1 MSRIYIIEDEPILLD
16 LFEEY
21 LKASK
26 LDIEIVGRSGN
37 GQQALSDC
45 IELKPDIA
53 IVDIRLPEVN
63 GLEILHILKM
73 RVPETKVLIFTG
85 STSTSAVKIAV
96 DGKADGFIEKAAG
109 LEQLVDAV
117 NALNKGEHFYS
128 PAVYRQILTF
138 SSNVA

>member
-1 MSRIYIIEDEPILLD
+1 MTRIYIIEDEPVLRD

-21 LKASK
+21 LTASD
-26 LDIEIVGRSGN
+26 LEIDIVGRSGN
-37 GQQALSDC
+37 GQEALSDC

-53 IVDIRLPEVN
+53 LVDIRLPEVN

-85 STSTSAVKIAV
+85 STNTSAVRIAV
-96 DGKADGFIEKAAG
+96 EGKADGFIEKAAG

-117 NALNKGEHFYS
+117 RALNKGEHYYS

-138 SSNVA
+138 KASGV